1 MAEWGLPA
9 ALIILT
15 IVGYGIYCWL
25 KKVNIN
31 YLKTQTKLDSN
42 LGIIFFFTL
51 ITNATYSL
59 VDGVIVMPI
68 SQVMMFTIIGLMM
81 AYFANGRLTETKQTN
96 KIRPVFAGI
105 ILITLVWSTLPEI
118 LQGAAGSEKHFS
130 IGYIATGPRLWL
142 EVK

>member
-9 ALIILT
+9 ALIIVT
-15 IVGYGIYCWL
+15 IAGYGIYCWL

-31 YLKTQTKLDSN
+31 SLNTQTKLDSN
-42 LGIIFFFTL
+42 LGIILFFTL
-51 ITNATYSL
+51 ISNATYSL

-68 SQVMMFTIIGLMM
+68 SQVMMFTIIGLMIG
-81 AYFANGRLTETKQTN
+81 YYVNGRLTETKQTN

-105 ILITLVWSTLPEI
+105 VLITLAWSTLPEI

-130 IGYIATGPRLWL
+130 ISYTAAGPRLWL